1 MAKGVLDLSML
12 YVSHFTRHKNP
23 MSSALLF
30 SLFLG
35 ERNKV
40 TQILS
45 DWFII

>member
-23 MSSALLF
+23 MSPALLL

-35 ERNKV
+35 EMNKV

-45 DWFII
+45 GWVII